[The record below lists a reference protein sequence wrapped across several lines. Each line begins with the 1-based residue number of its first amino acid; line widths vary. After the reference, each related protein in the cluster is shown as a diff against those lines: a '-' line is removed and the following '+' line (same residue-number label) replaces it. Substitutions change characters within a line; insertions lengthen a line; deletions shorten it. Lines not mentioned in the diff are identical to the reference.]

1 MRRTGNKVE
10 DANRE
15 QGWEGGVE
23 MAGGHFRFS
32 QLAAEGQDGGC
43 QVMGVCCQTWLSHH
57 GGDNEALK

>member
-1 MRRTGNKVE
+1 
-10 DANRE
+10 
-15 QGWEGGVE
+15 